1 MKRAAN
7 FFIALIGM
15 SILLGSGYAMAKP
28 EYALQPGD
36 ILEISVWKE
45 PDLQREVLILPD
57 GGLSFPLV
65 GGLNAANRS
74 VADLTA
80 EITEKLSKYI
90 PDPVVIVSA
99 RQLLGNRIY
108 VLGKVN
114 KPGEYPVNRN
124 VDVLQALSMAG
135 GLNPYAVGDKIQIL
149 RRENGEQTA
158 IAFEY
163 GAAERGD
170 LKQNIVLK
178 AGDIVLVP

>member
-7 FFIALIGM
+7 FFVALLWLCAVFV
-15 SILLGSGYAMAKP
+15 SSHAMA
-28 EYALQPGD
+28 EIGYALQPGD

-65 GGLNAANRS
+65 GGISTANRS
-74 VADLTA
+74 VEDLTA
-80 EITEKLSKYI
+80 EITGKLSKYI
-90 PDPVVIVSA
+90 PDPVVTVSVK
-99 RQLLGNRIY
+99 QLLGNRIY

-114 KPGEYPVNRN
+114 RPGEYPVTRN

-135 GLNPYAVGDKIQIL
+135 GLNPFAQGEKIQVL
-149 RRENGEQTA
+149 RRENGTQTSIPFQYEA
-158 IAFEY
+158 VEK
-163 GAAERGD
+163 GD

>member
-1 MKRAAN
+1 MKSLPHFCTALLSLFALL
-7 FFIALIGM
+7 FSGSAIAET
-15 SILLGSGYAMAKP
+15 
-28 EYALQPGD
+28 EYTLQPGD

-65 GGLNAANRS
+65 GSLSTTNRS
-74 VADLTA
+74 VGNLTA
-80 EITEKLSKYI
+80 EITKKLSKYI
-90 PDPVVIVSA
+90 PDPVVTVSA

-114 KPGEYPVNRN
+114 RPGEFPVSRN

-135 GLNPYAVGDKIQIL
+135 GMNPYAQGDSIQVL
-149 RRENGEQTA
+149 RREKGVQRSIPFQYE
-158 IAFEY
+158 E
-163 GAAERGD
+163 AEEGD
-170 LKQNIVLK
+170 LEQNIVLK